1 MKSALRFF
9 FLSLSFLFILN
20 ASAQERQLTI
30 EDAVLGYY
38 RGLYPENLMMLQWVG
53 DSNVFVYRE
62 DQDYIF
68 KNTANQEVDK
78 FSFDDLKKQY
88 PDLERFPYPT
98 SFTETDF
105 VFQSG
110 NAFNVYDYKNEK
122 AKAKISYPENTENHD
137 YCVKNNAVAYTIDN
151 NLFVADTGHEKR
163 VVTDFKDTN
172 IVSGQTIHRSEFG
185 ITKGTFWSPKGNY
198 LAFYQKDE
206 TNVTDY
212 PLVDIT
218 TYPASL
224 KNIKYP
230 MAGQGSEQA
239 KIGIYNLKTGLT
251 SYLNI
256 DTTDEHYLTNLAW
269 SPDEKYILLAE
280 VNRAQDHMWVNYYDI
295 KTGNKVRTIFEE
307 KNERWVEPETPAL
320 FLPESN
326 TEFLWLSE
334 RDGFMNLY
342 QYDLVS
348 NKSKQIT
355 KFPFVL
361 TEILGFGPKAKYVY
375 VQATGND
382 PKELQVFKVKMSN
395 GKWEQLTTKNG
406 THTAMLS
413 HSGNYIIDNFMSL
426 EVPRNINLFPT
437 DEPVRKTNLLKAKDP
452 MKGVHHGTTE
462 FVQLK
467 AVDGTPLEAR
477 IIKPA
482 DFDANKKYPV
492 LVYVYGGPHA
502 QLVNDTFLGG
512 ASFWMHYMA
521 AEEGYIVFTVDGRG
535 SANRGFE
542 FESVIHREQGKVA
555 MEDQMTGVNYLR
567 SLPYVDADRMAIHG
581 WSYGGFMTISMMLHH
596 PEVFKVGVAGGPV
609 TDWKYY
615 EVMYG
620 ERYMDTPQENPEGY
634 KSTRVHNYIKNL
646 QGDLLIIIGSVDNVV
661 VPQHSMS
668 LLKEAVDNNV
678 QVDFFTYPMHEH
690 NVRGRDRIHLMEKVL
705 GYIIDKNK

>member
-1 MKSALRFF
+1 MKSVLRFF
-9 FLSLSFLFILN
+9 FFTLSFLFILN
-20 ASAQERQLTI
+20 SSAQERHLTI

-53 DSNVFVYRE
+53 DSDVFVYRE
-62 DQDYIF
+62 AQDYIF
-68 KNTANQEVDK
+68 KNTANQEVAQ
-78 FSFDDLKKQY
+78 FSFEELKKQY

-105 VFQSG
+105 IFQSG
-110 NAFNVYDYKNEK
+110 NAFYIYDYKNAQ
-122 AKAKISYPENTENHD
+122 AKSKITYPESTENHD
-137 YCVKNNAVAYTIDN
+137 YCVKNKAVAYTIDN
-151 NLFVADTGHEKR
+151 NLYVADVENEKR
-163 VVTDFKDTN
+163 MVVEFEDKN
-172 IVSGQTIHRSEFG
+172 IVSGQSIHRSEFG
-185 ITKGTFWSPKGNY
+185 ITKGTFWSPKGNF

-206 TNVTDY
+206 TDVTDY
-212 PLVDIT
+212 PLVDIN

-239 KIGIYNLKTGLT
+239 KIGIYNMKTGTT

-256 DTTDEHYLTNLAW
+256 DTSDEHYLTNLSW

-280 VNRAQDHMWVNYYDI
+280 VNRGQDHMWFNFYDV
-295 KTGNKVRTIFEE
+295 KTGNKVKTIFEE
-307 KNERWVEPETPAL
+307 KDDRWVEPETPAL
-320 FLPESN
+320 FMPNSN

-334 RDGFMNLY
+334 RDGFMNVY
-342 QYDLVS
+342 QYDLYS
-348 NKSKQIT
+348 NRSKQIT
-355 KFPFVL
+355 GFPFVV
-361 TEILGFGPKAKYVY
+361 TEILGFGPKAKYLY

-382 PKELQVFKVKMSN
+382 PKGQQVYKVKMSN
-395 GKWEQLTTKNG
+395 GKWEQVTSQKG
-406 THTAMLS
+406 THMAQLS
-413 HSGNYIIDNFMSL
+413 HTGDYLLDNFMSF
-426 EVPRNINLFPT
+426 EVPRSINLFPT
-437 DEPVRKTNLLKAKDP
+437 DNPAEKTNLLKANNP
-452 MKGVHHGTTE
+452 MMGVHHGTTE
-462 FVQLK
+462 FVKLT

-482 DFDANKKYPV
+482 GFDANNKYPV
-492 LVYVYGGPHA
+492 LIYVYGGPHA
-502 QLVNDTFLGG
+502 QLVTDTFLGG

-521 AEEGYIVFTVDGRG
+521 AEEDYIIFTLDNRG

-555 MEDQMTGVNYLR
+555 MEDQMTGVNYLK
-567 SLPYVDADRMAIHG
+567 SLPYVDAERMAIHG

-596 PEVFKVGVAGGPV
+596 PDVFKVGVAGGPV

-634 KSTRVHNYIKNL
+634 KSTRLHNHIKNL
-646 QGDLLIIIGSVDNVV
+646 EGDLLVIHGSVDNVV
-661 VPQHSMS
+661 VPQHSMT
-668 LLKEAVDNNV
+668 LLKEAVDNKV

-690 NVRGRDRIHLMEKVL
+690 NVRGYDRIHLMEKVL
-705 GYIIDKNK
+705 GYIIDKN